1 MAHSPDWGSFFW
13 PRMTSPNIPLLLTLD
28 VHQHPN
34 LPSILLSSA
43 EEFNRAAE
51 RVTYFVSADLVRA
64 SRSVSQALREL
75 SSAGHCIGCHGLD
88 HDIDPCTLAEEDER
102 KNLRLATDI
111 LEDTLS
117 SKVKC
122 YRAPDFRLTPH
133 TLPILQDLGYEADC
147 SVTPR
152 RLPLLS
158 SCPWCFG
165 WMVAPA
171 CPYHPSRNSPFKR
184 GLLEILEI
192 PTTSF
197 LVPMAHGLIANCH
210 QGLVCPLMRAFVAEA
225 RHLQST
231 VLVPMIHPESMLGQD
246 VHWSNG
252 RFSLRELL
260 PKKNGGVWFRYRFR
274 ETDNSVIKSRVGAFL
289 SLLRSQ
295 SGLVSM
301 TVTEYLAGR
310 RAAAPEFLAE
320 SAACDEASV
329 S

>member
-1 MAHSPDWGSFFW
+1 
-13 PRMTSPNIPLLLTLD
+13 
-28 VHQHPN
+28 
-34 LPSILLSSA
+34 
-43 EEFNRAAE
+43 
-51 RVTYFVSADLVRA
+51 VSADLVRA
-64 SRSVSQALREL
+64 SRSVSQALRDL
-75 SSAGHCIGCHGLD
+75 SSSGHCIGCHGLD
-88 HDIDPCTLAEEDER
+88 HNVDPCTLAEDQEWQ
-102 KNLRLATDI
+102 NLRLATDI
-111 LEDTLS
+111 LEDSLS

-171 CPYHPSRNSPFKR
+171 CPYHPSGDSPFRR
-184 GLLEILEI
+184 GSLEILEI

-197 LVPMAHGLIANCH
+197 IVPMSHGLIANCH
-210 QGLVCPLMRAFVAEA
+210 EGVVRHLMRAFVTEA
-225 RHLQST
+225 RSFGST

-246 VHWSNG
+246 VHWSQG
-252 RFSLRELL
+252 RFSLKELL

-274 ETDNSVIKSRVGAFL
+274 ETDNSIIKSRMGAFL

-295 SGLVSM
+295 SGLESM
-301 TVTEYLAGR
+301 SVLDYLASR
-310 RAAAPEFLAE
+310 RVAVSGFLAD
-320 SAACDEASV
+320 AATCHKVSV